1 MYICV
6 VYVCV
11 HICVS
16 LNLLSIL
23 VIQQFM
29 YLFIVSSHLT
39 VYSTCWAGIR
49 DKINFLSF
57 VLLGKCSLLFLLY
70 LQYVFMWFCFIK
82 KSMAWWITVMLI
94 YRGKSNS
101 LTTIYLTKNPEVTL
115 SFLLKGLLRLLVLVI
130 NPWKNYGIFMV
141 QNYSCAPL
149 SIIG

>member
-1 MYICV
+1 MWC
-6 VYVCV
+6 VCV

-29 YLFIVSSHLT
+29 YLFIISSHLT
-39 VYSTCWAGIR
+39 VYSTCASIR

-57 VLLGKCSLLFLLY
+57 VLLRKCSLLFLLY
-70 LQYVFMWFCFIK
+70 LQYVFMWLCFIK

-101 LTTIYLTKNPEVTL
+101 LTTIYLTKIPEVTS

-130 NPWKNYGIFMV
+130 NPWENYGIFMV
-141 QNYSCAPL
+141 QNDTCAPL